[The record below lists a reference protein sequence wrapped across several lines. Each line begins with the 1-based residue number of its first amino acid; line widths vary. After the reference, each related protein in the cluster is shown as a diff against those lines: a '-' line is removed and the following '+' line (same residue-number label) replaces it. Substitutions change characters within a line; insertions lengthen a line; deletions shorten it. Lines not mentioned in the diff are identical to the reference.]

1 MKVPD
6 LNPAGY
12 REAVLIQNRL
22 RKKLIL
28 QTSFDKNNVN
38 IIAGCD
44 NSIIKEK
51 NLMLAGVI
59 LFKFNEAKE
68 LVIIEK
74 TFSKGKINFPYI
86 PGLLSFREIPTLLSA
101 FKKLKNKPDLI
112 FADGQGYAHPRR
124 MGLASHL
131 GIILNTPTIGVAKSR
146 YIGVFKEPGKRKGSV
161 TDLVDKDEIIGK
173 VFRNRAN
180 VKPVFISPGHLVGMN
195 DIINLVK
202 MVSGKF
208 RIPVPTRI
216 AHIET
221 GKFRMELLNNVKK
234 K

>member
-1 MKVPD
+1 MKVYD
-6 LNPAGY
+6 LNPTGY
-12 REAVLIQNRL
+12 SEAVIIQERL

-28 QTSFDKNNVN
+28 QTSFDKNKVN

-44 NSIIKEK
+44 NSIIKEE
-51 NLMLAGVI
+51 NLMLAGII
-59 LFKFNEAKE
+59 LFKFNKDQGF
-68 LVIIEK
+68 VIIEK
-74 TFSKGKINFPYI
+74 SFSKAKINFPYI

-131 GIILNTPTIGVAKSR
+131 GIILNIPTIGIAKSR
-146 YIGVFKEPGKRKGSV
+146 YIGEFKEPGKRKGSF
-161 TDLVDKDEIIGK
+161 TDLVDKGEIIGK
-173 VFRNRAN
+173 VFRNRDN

-195 DIINLVK
+195 DIVNLVK
-202 MVSGKF
+202 MVSGRF
-208 RIPVPTRI
+208 RIPLPTRI

-221 GKFRMELLNNVKK
+221 GKFRKELLNNVRKK
-234 K
+234 